1 MSDAV
6 DFAKRIDSMDEE
18 DREQFKEI
26 INALSFCYVKD
37 GVKALV
43 IIDNPSGLVETM
55 TVNCDDMEAYQIANA
70 TTQYFEFINTVDA
83 PPKEK
88 FN

>member
-6 DFAKRIDSMDEE
+6 DFAKRIDSMDDD

-26 INALSFCYVKD
+26 INALSFVYVKD
-37 GVKALV
+37 GMKALIV
-43 IIDNPSGLVETM
+43 IEEANGMVDTM
-55 TVNCDDMEAYQIANA
+55 TINCDDMEAYKIANA